1 MKYERLSSV
10 FCVKKLSDCHIS
22 EILALYRRNPL
33 YFKHCPP
40 SPDEDTVKGD
50 LHALPNGKSAKDK
63 YFLGFYDKNSLVA
76 VMDLI
81 TCYPDR
87 DTAFIGLF
95 MVAEARQGIGTG
107 SRIISECL
115 HALKSMGFG
124 RVRLAAVDTNDQAK
138 RFWEKNGFS
147 PTGEK
152 YPAESYTL
160 VCMEK
165 QLR

>member
-10 FCVKKLSDCHIS
+10 FCVKKLSDSHIS
-22 EILALYRRNPL
+22 EILALYRGNPL

-40 SPDEDTVKGD
+40 FPDEDTVKGD
-50 LHALPNGKSAKDK
+50 LRALPDGKSAEDK
-63 YFLGFYDKNSLVA
+63 HFLGFYDKNLLVA

-81 TCYPDR
+81 TCYLDSN
-87 DTAFIGLF
+87 TAFIGLF
-95 MVAEARQGIGTG
+95 MVAETRQGIGTG
-107 SRIISECL
+107 SQIISECL
-115 HALKSMGFG
+115 RALKSMGFG
-124 RVRLAAVDTNDQAK
+124 RVRLAAVDTNEQAK

-152 YPAESYTL
+152 YPTETYAL